1 VRRVERSG
9 TAVRRVE
16 RSGTAVRRARDDR
29 NYCEQD

>member
-1 VRRVERSG
+1 MRRVERSG